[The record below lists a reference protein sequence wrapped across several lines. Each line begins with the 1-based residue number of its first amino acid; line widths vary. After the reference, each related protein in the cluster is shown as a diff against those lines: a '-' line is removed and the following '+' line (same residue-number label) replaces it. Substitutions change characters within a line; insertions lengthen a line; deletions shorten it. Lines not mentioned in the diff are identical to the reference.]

1 MALVVFGS
9 RVSLC
14 RRRLRPCPASLGRL
28 FSSVVADDPA
38 TCQASSSTSSIPAP
52 VKIHSSLEHGCI
64 DYARSWAW
72 QQTLLSRRLA
82 AKRKNNTDDSSSTDD
97 EESDCIVF
105 LEHHPVYTLGRG
117 ADESHLTFLQDTAKC
132 REIRQKLGR
141 KARGVGTARLAVD
154 RRLDEESLLQRP
166 MEEAVDRL
174 AGLATP
180 VTAPNGVPIF
190 RVDRGGEVTF
200 HGPSQLVVYP
210 LLDLRRPPFQQDLH
224 WYLRMV
230 EEVVIQ
236 TLGEYDIEG
245 VRDEINTGVWV
256 GMDKVAAVGVSSS
269 RWITTHGFA
278 LNVSPD
284 LSYFDTSIITPC
296 GIEGRGVT
304 SIAKV
309 MTERGDTNIP
319 DLQDVAGVV
328 VKAMEEVF
336 QVQFEQG
343 STLR

>member
-1 MALVVFGS
+1 MTLVFAS
-9 RVSLC
+9 RVSVC
-14 RRRLRPCPASLGRL
+14 RRLLRPRPASLRR
-28 FSSVVADDPA
+28 FSSVAADDPT
-38 TCQASSSTSSIPAP
+38 TCEESSSIPTP

-72 QQTLLSRRLA
+72 QQTLLSRRLD
-82 AKRKNNTDDSSSTDD
+82 AKRNNTDDSTD
-97 EESDCIVF
+97 EEADCILF
-105 LEHHPVYTLGRG
+105 FEHHAVYTLGRG
-117 ADESHLTFLQDTAKC
+117 ADETHLTFLQDTANC
-132 REIRQKLGR
+132 QEIKKKLSR

-166 MEEAVDRL
+166 MKETVDRL
-174 AGLATP
+174 AELATP
-180 VTAPNGVPIF
+180 VSAPNGVPIF

-236 TLGEYDIEG
+236 TLGQYDIEG

-256 GMDKVAAVGVSSS
+256 GTDKVAAVGVSSS

-296 GIEGRGVT
+296 GIAGRGVT

-309 MTERGDTNIP
+309 MAERGDTNIP
-319 DLQDVAGVV
+319 DLQKVAGVV

>member
-1 MALVVFGS
+1 VVFAS
-9 RVSLC
+9 RVSVC
-14 RRRLRPCPASLGRL
+14 RKLLRPRPSASLRR
-28 FSSVVADDPA
+28 FSSVAADESS
-38 TCQASSSTSSIPAP
+38 TCNKASSSFPAHI
-52 VKIHSSLEHGCI
+52 KIHSSLEHGCI

-72 QQTLLSRRLA
+72 QQTLLSRRLD
-82 AKRKNNTDDSSSTDD
+82 AKRHNTDDDSTD
-97 EESDCIVF
+97 EEADCIVF

-117 ADESHLTFLQDTAKC
+117 ADETHLTFLQDTAKC
-132 REIRQKLGR
+132 QEIRQKLSR
-141 KARGVGTARLAVD
+141 KARGAGTARLAVD
-154 RRLDEESLLQRP
+154 RRMDEESLLQRP
-166 MEEAVDRL
+166 MEETVDRL
-174 AGLATP
+174 AELATP
-180 VTAPNGVPIF
+180 VSAPNGVPIF

-210 LLDLRRPPFQQDLH
+210 NFDLRRAPFKQDLH

-236 TLGEYDIEG
+236 TLGQFDIEG

-256 GMDKVAAVGVSSS
+256 GTDKVAAVGVSSS

-296 GIEGRGVT
+296 GIAGRGVT

-319 DLQDVAGVV
+319 DLQQVAGVV